1 MFAVIAATEASNRV
15 VLRLGY
21 SGLQGSPRRPSSTAS
36 GRASL
41 APTITTLDEYNWPH
55 FSELARARS
64 LPRNMTTRSIASR
77 TASIAERSCS
87 LWAADI
93 AVEPGD
99 QAIAPE
105 TDN

>member
-1 MFAVIAATEASNRV
+1 
-15 VLRLGY
+15 
-21 SGLQGSPRRPSSTAS
+21 
-36 GRASL
+36 
-41 APTITTLDEYNWPH
+41 
-55 FSELARARS
+55 
-64 LPRNMTTRSIASR
+64 MTTRSIASR

-105 TDN
+105 TDNERSQTGFLASTNFDSKLMLTLMFHINSVTNMQHLLCPIFFRKWEGVGS